1 MTQVFPPSIES
12 PIQAMH
18 LVRKANKEKRKF
30 HVYKERALR
39 KLERAIAKVDRAD
52 RRLHQ
57 TEICRGRLFDIIQA
71 SGFQIP
77 TTIPP
82 LPQPL
87 IYVSPDS
94 SM

>member
-1 MTQVFPPSIES
+1 MR
-12 PIQAMH
+12 

-30 HVYKERALR
+30 HAYKERALK
-39 KLERAIAKVDRAD
+39 KLERAIAKVDQAD

-77 TTIPP
+77 A
-82 LPQPL
+82 
-87 IYVSPDS
+87 YVYLLLHFA
-94 SM
+94 